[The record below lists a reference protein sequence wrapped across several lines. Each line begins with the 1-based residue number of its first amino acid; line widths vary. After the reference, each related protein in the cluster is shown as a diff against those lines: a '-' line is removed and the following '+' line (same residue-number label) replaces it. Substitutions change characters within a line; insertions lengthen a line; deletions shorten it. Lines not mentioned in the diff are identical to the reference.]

1 MWLAAL
7 GLAAGAATRAAAQVP
22 PSLDVPPVVPLTPV
36 QPLPPQPAEPGA
48 AEGTGPLEG
57 SLDTPGLT
65 GCAPPQLFK
74 ATIRNTSP
82 GLAAADRGAQP
93 RQLWRLGDRFLR
105 SEESPDPLRG
115 DMTVVII
122 AEPDIWTYNQATR
135 QGRHATDPGPQ
146 LVVRAPIL
154 PPVPG
159 LPAPLQSLEYGC
171 EALFV
176 TAYAPQQRQLVPW
189 GAGQA
194 AVHTAT
200 MGEHQVAILM
210 DTRRNAPL
218 MLSYLYRG
226 QPRVVIR
233 YDEYRHG
240 LQARPQLFQPPAG
253 VKMQEAG
260 REAAPRPPGPS

>member
-1 MWLAAL
+1 MTIRLAVA
-7 GLAAGAATRAAAQVP
+7 GLAASWATAAAAQAP
-22 PSLDVPPVVPLTPV
+22 PALDVPPVQPLQPV
-36 QPLPPQPAEPGA
+36 QPATPPA
-48 AEGTGPLEG
+48 AGPLQG
-57 SLDTPGLT
+57 SLDTPSLGV
-65 GCAPPQLFK
+65 CAPPQLFK

-82 GLAAADRGAQP
+82 GLAAADRAAQP
-93 RQLWRLGDRFLR
+93 RQLWRQGDKYLR

-115 DMTVVII
+115 DMTIIII

-135 QGRHATDPGPQ
+135 QGRHATDPGPE
-146 LVVRAPIL
+146 LMVRAPIL

-159 LPAPLQSLEYGC
+159 LPAPLQGLEFGC
-171 EALFV
+171 EPVFV
-176 TAYAPQQRQLVPW
+176 ATYAPQQRQLVPW
-189 GAGQA
+189 GSSQA

-218 MLSYLYRG
+218 MLSYLFRG
-226 QPRVVIR
+226 QARVVIR

-240 LQARPQLFQPPAG
+240 LPERPQLFQPPKG

-260 REAAPRPPGPS
+260 QEAAPRPLGPPPPT

>member
-1 MWLAAL
+1 MTIRLAL
-7 GLAAGAATRAAAQVP
+7 AGAMALVATSASAQDP
-22 PSLDVPPVVPLTPV
+22 PGVDVPPVVPIKPAK
-36 QPLPPQPAEPGA
+36 PLPPDAEA
-48 AEGTGPLEG
+48 PLEG

-65 GCAPPQLFK
+65 TCAPAQLFK

-93 RQLWRLGDRFLR
+93 RQLWRQGDRFLR
-105 SEESPDPLRG
+105 SEESPDPARG
-115 DMTVVII
+115 DMTIVII

-146 LVVRAPIL
+146 LTVRAPIL

-159 LPAPLQSLEYGC
+159 LPAAMQSLEFGC
-171 EALFV
+171 EPAFV
-176 TAYAPQQRQLVPW
+176 AAYAPQALQSVPW
-189 GAGQA
+189 GSIQA

-218 MLSYLYRG
+218 IVSYLYRG

-233 YDEYRHG
+233 YDEYRQG
-240 LQARPQLFQPPAG
+240 LPDRPQLFQPPKG
-253 VKMQEAG
+253 IRIQEAG
-260 REAAPRPPGPS
+260 QEPAPRPLGPS